1 MAKKKALG
9 LKNYTHPDRYGEL
22 LGFVVEK
29 LDARR
34 KEAVLSLE
42 LGERHL
48 SPAGR
53 VHGGVVSGF
62 FDTACGAAIF
72 TTVNKGDFA
81 STVELKVNYFRPL
94 EKGDK
99 LRCVAKVVFLGR
111 RLRAVQA
118 YLYRGRGKEPV
129 AMASGTF
136 YIVPGKAERS

>member
-1 MAKKKALG
+1 MG
-9 LKNYTHPDRYGEL
+9 LSAFQHYGHPDRYGEL
-22 LGFVVEK
+22 LGFSVEK
-29 LDARR
+29 MNRAR
-34 KEAVLSLE
+34 KEAVLTLK
-42 LGERHL
+42 LDERHL

-72 TTVNKGDFA
+72 TTIEKGDFA

-99 LRCVAKVVFLGR
+99 LRCHAKVVFLGR
-111 RLRAVQA
+111 KLRAVQA
-118 YLYRGRGKEPV
+118 FLYRNKEKDPV

-136 YIVPGKAERS
+136 YIVPGKGARR